1 MNRELK
7 NPETEGKLKNPE
19 TYRICYK
26 EHGKVYTYKETMYW
40 ENDLLHE
47 LSLYSDP
54 AFGDRFELVSVFLV
68 VDGRIDEKVY
78 DGKTG
83 WTDGLDR
90 TEPEDLPGPDPIAME
105 EFQEGWDLSKEG
117 GWDVDVDENGP
128 FIVTADKDWKSTW
141 NDYDPWDAYPQVS
154 GEIWEPEYLGDR

>member
-7 NPETEGKLKNPE
+7 NPETEGKLKNPT
-19 TYRICYK
+19 TYRMCYK
-26 EHGKVYTYKETMYW
+26 EYGKLYTYKETMYW

-68 VDGRIDEKVY
+68 VDGDQTGSLPVDEKVY

-83 WTDGLDR
+83 WADGLDR
-90 TEPEDLPGPDPIAME
+90 TEPSDLPGPDEDEAR
-105 EFQEGWDLSKEG
+105 EFQEGWDLAKTESE
-117 GWDVDVDENGP
+117 
-128 FIVTADKDWKSTW
+128 WKSTW
-141 NDYDPWDAYPQVS
+141 DDYDPWDAYPQVS